1 MSRDS
6 INEGAGNLHTLS
18 RKVLGTDWYDT
29 ESQARR
35 GIEAL
40 EGVQQRLERA
50 LKLLKQAG
58 DNLDIRT
65 SQEVRALRFKIL
77 QFLEEQDGRST

>member
-1 MSRDS
+1 MKMWPVVRPEHLDFYAFDVEDATEED
-6 INEGAGNLHTLS
+6 IECV
-18 RKVLGTDWYDT
+18 VLVLKEEVGK
-29 ESQARR
+29 
-35 GIEAL
+35 
-40 EGVQQRLERA
+40 A

-77 QFLEEQDGRST
+77 QFLEDQDG

>member
-6 INEGAGNLHTLS
+6 INEGAGNLNALS

-50 LKLLKQAG
+50 LKLLKRAG
-58 DNLDIRT
+58 DSLDIRT

>member
-1 MSRDS
+1 MKPVARVEHSAPGHVDWQ
-6 INEGAGNLHTLS
+6 EWPQQL
-18 RKVLGTDWYDT
+18 KQGTELYA
-29 ESQARR
+29 SK
-35 GIEAL
+35 
-40 EGVQQRLERA
+40 ERIDKA

-77 QFLEEQDGRST
+77 QFLEEQDDNSN

>member
-6 INEGAGNLHTLS
+6 INEGAGDLHVLS
-18 RKVLGTDWYDT
+18 REVLGIDWYDT

-35 GIEAL
+35 SIEAL
-40 EGVQQRLERA
+40 YEAQKRLERA

-77 QFLEEQDGRST
+77 QFLDKQ